1 MSIILT
7 EIDIAC
13 APCYDTLCACLKLVC
28 LLLTLIPFS
37 FLYFSSGW
45 NLRCMDSGNM
55 HHFVGADS
63 SCISWGHAQ
72 YGELGYGPYGQ
83 KYETLSV

>member
-37 FLYFSSGW
+37 VFSSGW

>member
-1 MSIILT
+1 MLQSS
-7 EIDIAC
+7 
-13 APCYDTLCACLKLVC
+13 C
-28 LLLTLIPFS
+28 LLLALILFSPFL
-37 FLYFSSGW
+37 FSGW

-72 YGELGYGPYGQ
+72 YGELGYGPNGQ
-83 KYETLSV
+83 K